1 VCKIIA
7 FFNKYVIIT
16 FIFVIHKL
24 INLNMILSYFIWYNI
39 IYKGCKNMP
48 ENCKLKY
55 LEICQNEDLV
65 YEIIDRWNILL
76 NKNIFNSKEEKIEKL
91 EQVKNIDFELYKA
104 MRDDINAELY

>member
-1 VCKIIA
+1 
-7 FFNKYVIIT
+7 
-16 FIFVIHKL
+16 
-24 INLNMILSYFIWYNI
+24 
-39 IYKGCKNMP
+39 MP

>member
-1 VCKIIA
+1 
-7 FFNKYVIIT
+7 
-16 FIFVIHKL
+16 
-24 INLNMILSYFIWYNI
+24 
-39 IYKGCKNMP
+39 MP

-65 YEIIDRWNILL
+65 YEIIDRWNIIL